1 MKTAL
6 LVLLV
11 AFSAGNTGD
20 EATAS
25 AGVDFSVQ
33 LDHSKVR
40 HGNPGDFD
48 PEKGH
53 RVSTVRSKEVYQ
65 AIPAYQTI
73 VKEKV
78 LQGTARYTKLMKEAT
93 RNFRKALKVAAGQG
107 SFVLIVEEGGI
118 TGYPTTDLTTEIIQA
133 L

>member
-6 LVLLV
+6 LLLLT
-11 AFSAGNTGD
+11 AFSAGYTD

-53 RVSTVRSKEVYQ
+53 RVSTVCSKEVYK

-78 LQGTARYTKLMKEAT
+78 QQGTARYTKLMKEAT
-93 RNFRKALKVAAGQG
+93 RNFRKALKVAARQG

-118 TGYPTTDLTTEIIQA
+118 TGYSTTDLTAEIIQA

>member
-6 LVLLV
+6 LLLLT
-11 AFSAGNTGD
+11 AFSAGYTD

-53 RVSTVRSKEVYQ
+53 RVSTVRSKEVYK

-78 LQGTARYTKLMKEAT
+78 QQGTARYTKLMKEAT
-93 RNFRKALKVAAGQG
+93 RNFRKALKAAAGQG

-118 TGYPTTDLTTEIIQA
+118 TGYSTTDLTAEIIQA

>member
-6 LVLLV
+6 LLLLT
-11 AFSAGNTGD
+11 AFSAGYTD

-53 RVSTVRSKEVYQ
+53 RVSTVRSKEVYK

-78 LQGTARYTKLMKEAT
+78 QQGTARYTKLMKEAT
-93 RNFRKALKVAAGQG
+93 RNFRKALKVAARQG

-118 TGYPTTDLTTEIIQA
+118 TGYSTTDLTAEIIQA